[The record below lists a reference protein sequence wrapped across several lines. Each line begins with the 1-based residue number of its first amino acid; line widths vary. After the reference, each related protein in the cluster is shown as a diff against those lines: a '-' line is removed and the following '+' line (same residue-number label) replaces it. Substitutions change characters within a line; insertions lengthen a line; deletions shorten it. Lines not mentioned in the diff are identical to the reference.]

1 MPMVQRKL
9 DAARLGSSE
18 PPDFFSPLATQLAAT
33 TAGLSR
39 AGLAELFIQNLM
51 DSAGAES
58 VCVCAPSDRGSWV
71 ILASKGRN
79 ELGCAGQILGDKETE
94 WILRSGIAGEA
105 LVRDEGSLENALKKN
120 SEKTTVAVPLM
131 WQQSLLGA
139 AILVLEPQALQPT
152 AKTLERLNLLARFF
166 SGLFYTAGQFE
177 NLELVRK
184 RWVRVIDAIPDM
196 LLVHDEAGKII
207 RTNRRFAERLHVNP
221 VTLVGCDTR
230 MVVEV
235 ADVSQDA
242 VCPLCAAAAEDIA
255 KPIEI
260 FGERSFL
267 VSAERLAAE
276 GPESAQIIH
285 VITDTRERMEMEAA
299 LQRERDFSQRVLDST
314 NSLIVVLDSAGVVQF
329 INRRGQ
335 LAGYAPALQIGR
347 AMSEA
352 LHPAHRRPFEE
363 SLNALLRGESARNLE
378 LPVLRKDGRGGLFA
392 TNLSAIQRGEDRSE
406 SFVAVMADITET
418 SILQAEFA
426 HAGQA
431 ADLGQLV
438 PGVVHGINNPLAA
451 IVGFSE
457 LLLENNDLPESAR
470 ATLGTI
476 LQEAQRGSVLVQN
489 LLRLAPQTPRRPES
503 VGIHTV
509 LRQAVQLR
517 TLDDGAHAVE
527 IVDRLGEQLPPV
539 SVDPHQFRQVFLYIL
554 KNSFEAIDE
563 SGRNGRIELEAEV
576 RGGMVEIRIRDNGAG
591 VHSPERVFEPFFT
604 TKSARD
610 AAGLGL
616 SHCYGIVRAH
626 EGEIVCRNNS
636 GAPGCTI
643 LIRLPVA
650 GSEPCQ
656 EPA

>member
-1 MPMVQRKL
+1 
-9 DAARLGSSE
+9 
-18 PPDFFSPLATQLAAT
+18 
-33 TAGLSR
+33 
-39 AGLAELFIQNLM
+39 
-51 DSAGAES
+51 
-58 VCVCAPSDRGSWV
+58 
-71 ILASKGRN
+71 
-79 ELGCAGQILGDKETE
+79 
-94 WILRSGIAGEA
+94 
-105 LVRDEGSLENALKKN
+105 
-120 SEKTTVAVPLM
+120 M
-131 WQQSLLGA
+131 WQESLLGA
-139 AILVLEPQALQPT
+139 AILVVEPQALQPT
-152 AKTLERLNLLARFF
+152 GNTIERINLLARFF

-207 RTNRRFAERLHVNP
+207 RTNRRFAERLNVNP
-221 VTLVGCDTR
+221 VTLVGCDAR

-235 ADVSQDA
+235 ADVSRDA
-242 VCPLCAAAAEDIA
+242 ICPLCAAASEEIA

-267 VSAERLAAE
+267 VSVERLAAE
-276 GPESAQIIH
+276 GAENAQIIH

-314 NSLIVVLDSAGVVQF
+314 NSVIAVLDSAGVVQF

-335 LAGYAPALQIGR
+335 VSGHAPALQIGR

-406 SFVAVMADITET
+406 SFVAVMADITDT
-418 SILQAEFA
+418 SILQTEFA
-426 HAGQA
+426 QAGQA
-431 ADLGQLV
+431 ANLGQLV

-457 LLLENNDLPESAR
+457 LLVENTDLPENAR
-470 ATLGTI
+470 ITLGTI
-476 LQEAQRGSVLVQN
+476 LQEAQRASGLVQN
-489 LLRLAPQTPRRPES
+489 LLRLAGQAPQRSER
-503 VGIHTV
+503 VGIQTL

-517 TLDDGAHAVE
+517 TLDGGAQAVE
-527 IVDRLGEQLPPV
+527 IVDLLGDNLPPV
-539 SVDPHQFRQVFLYIL
+539 SVDAHQFRQVFLYIL
-554 KNSFEAIDE
+554 NNAFEAIDE
-563 SGRNGRIELEAEV
+563 AGRNGRIELESEV
-576 RGGMVEIRIRDNGAG
+576 RDGVVEIRIRDNGTG
-591 VHSPERVFEPFFT
+591 VQSAERVFEPFFT
-604 TKSARD
+604 TKAARD

-616 SHCYGIVRAH
+616 SHCYGIVHAH

-643 LIRLPVA
+643 LIVLPVA
-650 GSEPCQ
+650 CYEQSQ
-656 EPA
+656 ESA

>member
-9 DAARLGSSE
+9 DAARLDSSE
-18 PPDFFSPLATQLAAT
+18 PPDFFSPLATHLAAT
-33 TAGLSR
+33 NAGLSR
-39 AGLAELFIQNLM
+39 ASLAELFSRNLM
-51 DSAGAES
+51 DSTGAES
-58 VCVCAPSDRGSWV
+58 VCVCTQTDQGSWV
-71 ILASKGRN
+71 ILASQGRD
-79 ELGCAGQILGDKETE
+79 ELGSAGQILESKETE

-105 LVRDEGSLENALKKN
+105 LLQDERSREKAHKKN
-120 SEKTTVAVPLM
+120 SDKTTVAVPLM

-139 AILVLEPQALQPT
+139 AILVLKPQALQPGSG
-152 AKTLERLNLLARFF
+152 TLERLNLIARFF

-184 RWVRVIDAIPDM
+184 RWLRVIDAIPDM
-196 LLVHDEAGKII
+196 LLVHNEAGKII
-207 RTNRRFAERLHVNP
+207 RTNRRFAERLNVNP

-235 ADVSQDA
+235 AGVSRDA
-242 VCPLCAAAAEDIA
+242 VCPLCTATAEDIG

-276 GPESAQIIH
+276 GMESAQIIH

-299 LQRERDFSQRVLDST
+299 LQRERDFSQRILDST

-329 INRRGQ
+329 INRRGEV
-335 LAGYAPALQIGR
+335 AGHAPALQIGR

-392 TNLSAIQRGEDRSE
+392 TNLSAIQRGEHQSE

-418 SILQAEFA
+418 SILQTEFA
-426 HAGQA
+426 HAGHA
-431 ADLGQLV
+431 GDLGQLV

-457 LLLENNDLPESAR
+457 LLLENEELPESAR

-503 VGIHTV
+503 VGIQTV

-517 TLDDGAHAVE
+517 TLDGGTQAVE
-527 IVDRLGEQLPPV
+527 IVDRLGERLPLV
-539 SVDPHQFRQVFLYIL
+539 TVDPHQFRQVFLNIL
-554 KNSFEAIDE
+554 KNSFEAIEE
-563 SGRNGRIELEAEV
+563 SGRSGRIELESEV
-576 RGGMVEIRIRDNGAG
+576 CGGMVEIRIRDNGTG

-604 TKSARD
+604 TKAARE

-650 GSEPCQ
+650 GGERCQ